1 MKRLVL
7 SLDKHCSFLF
17 PFYTWRKYEGS
28 VCEIRWIFQ
37 WFQKANMRALG
48 PRVSQ
53 LYTASILYMKSQNS
67 ITIIFTI
74 KSLFKKFWSFTHGFF
89 RGVLRWEAWHN
100 YQIRFHEYRQKLSK
114 TPNIIFHRSC
124 KEVLSGII
132 LGDLRMFQFKFIQK
146 SLDFS
151 KDIYLWKARS

>member
-53 LYTASILYMKSQNS
+53 LYTAAILYMKSQNS

-74 KSLFKKFWSFTHGFF
+74 KSLFKKILILHT
-89 RGVLRWEAWHN
+89 R
-100 YQIRFHEYRQKLSK
+100 
-114 TPNIIFHRSC
+114 IFSRSL
-124 KEVLSGII
+124 EVGGLKKWP
-132 LGDLRMFQFKFIQK
+132 KFISSFGQK
-146 SLDFS
+146 VFKTAKINFKTFLFIS
-151 KDIYLWKARS
+151 KKLKFGQIFMNFIIISIF